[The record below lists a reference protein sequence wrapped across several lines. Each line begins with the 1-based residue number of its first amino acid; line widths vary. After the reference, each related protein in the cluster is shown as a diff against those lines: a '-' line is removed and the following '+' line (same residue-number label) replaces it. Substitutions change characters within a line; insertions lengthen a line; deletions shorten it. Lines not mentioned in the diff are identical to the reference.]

1 MKSKS
6 TIVMQAV
13 RLIGMVLA
21 VAGIIYAIEYVPR
34 GIAVWFWVVLLG
46 IGFVGLLYSF
56 RVVRHRNQAVARQ
69 RNRTAARK
77 SKSRKR
83 R

>member
-46 IGFVGLLYSF
+46 LGFVGLLYSF
-56 RVVRHRNQAVARQ
+56 RVVRQ
-69 RNRTAARK
+69 RNRAAARK
-77 SKSRKR
+77 PKPRKR

>member
-6 TIVMQAV
+6 TFVMQAV

-21 VAGIIYAIEYVPR
+21 VAGIIYAIEYVPH

-56 RVVRHRNQAVARQ
+56 RVVRQ
-69 RNRTAARK
+69 RNRAAARK
-77 SKSRKR
+77 SKSGKR

>member
-6 TIVMQAV
+6 TFVMQAV

-21 VAGIIYAIEYVPR
+21 VAGIIYAIEYVPS

-56 RVVRHRNQAVARQ
+56 RVVRLRNRAAARQ
-69 RNRTAARK
+69 RNQTSARK
-77 SKSRKR
+77 SKSGKR

>member
-69 RNRTAARK
+69 RNRTAARQ
-77 SKSRKR
+77 SISRKR

>member
-1 MKSKS
+1 MKS
-6 TIVMQAV
+6 TFVMQAV

-56 RVVRHRNQAVARQ
+56 RVVRQRNRAAARQ
-69 RNRTAARK
+69 RNQTAARK
-77 SKSRKR
+77 SKSGKR